1 MPVLDQADAPTE
13 ILPELIAPL
22 AAEYAHL
29 GYATEDARLLALL
42 RDVAVMAA
50 WRRRTPGC
58 SPGTALAQVLA
69 EAALTLTATGD
80 LTLCASLTPSD
91 TGSTAAGSAGP
102 AGRPAAPA

>member
-42 RDVAVMAA
+42 RDVAVLAA
-50 WRRRTPGC
+50 RSRRAAGC
-58 SPGTALAQVLA
+58 SPDTALGQVLA
-69 EAALTLTATGD
+69 ETALTLTTEGIP
-80 LTLCASLTPSD
+80 ASD
-91 TGSTAAGSAGP
+91 
-102 AGRPAAPA
+102 